1 MATKLAEKD
10 TGTAT
15 AATQFVTFICGK
27 ETFAVELTLVQEIIR
42 LPAIVRV
49 PLSPPAL
56 EGLINL
62 RGTIIP
68 VVSLQNLFN
77 LESTGQEDNRR
88 IIVLNLAQPVGCI
101 VDQVTSVVSVDSS
114 KIESIEGITANIDKK
129 FLKGVIKDTA
139 GFSVI
144 MMLSV
149 ESLIDSEFSQLT
161 EHTKSEGLEA
171 RKTTTTRDEEKART
185 VNERQLVSFTVAG
198 QEYAVDIQFAKE
210 IVQIPESVVK
220 IPNTPSY
227 LLGII
232 NLRSQLLPLIDL
244 KTLFSL
250 QDRTTPSQGRILV
263 ITYKNYTIGLV
274 TDMVSEVLRVPVSL
288 MDPMPMVFSQANNLM
303 DISQICRLDGG
314 KKLVAVVSLEQ
325 LFAQY
330 AIQDSIEKAES
341 MTQQSEEETTGKTTS
356 EVEEQFVVY
365 HLADGEFGVP
375 IASVQE
381 IVRLP
386 DELTRIPKAPDYV
399 EGVINLRG
407 SILPVIDHRKRLGLA
422 QGDKNDKQRIIVFA
436 IKGIKTGF
444 IVDSVSE
451 VIKIP
456 VSAIVEAPRVS
467 REQMQLLDR
476 VANLEQQKRVIQLL
490 NPDYLFEDLD
500 TEQLAKLD
508 SQSIQE

>member
-1 MATKLAEKD
+1 
-10 TGTAT
+10 
-15 AATQFVTFICGK
+15 
-27 ETFAVELTLVQEIIR
+27 
-42 LPAIVRV
+42 
-49 PLSPPAL
+49 
-56 EGLINL
+56 
-62 RGTIIP
+62 
-68 VVSLQNLFN
+68 
-77 LESTGQEDNRR
+77 
-88 IIVLNLAQPVGCI
+88 
-101 VDQVTSVVSVDSS
+101 
-114 KIESIEGITANIDKK
+114 
-129 FLKGVIKDTA
+129 
-139 GFSVI
+139 
-144 MMLSV
+144 
-149 ESLIDSEFSQLT
+149 
-161 EHTKSEGLEA
+161 
-171 RKTTTTRDEEKART
+171 
-185 VNERQLVSFTVAG
+185 
-198 QEYAVDIQFAKE
+198 
-210 IVQIPESVVK
+210 
-220 IPNTPSY
+220 
-227 LLGII
+227 
-232 NLRSQLLPLIDL
+232 
-244 KTLFSL
+244 
-250 QDRTTPSQGRILV
+250 
-263 ITYKNYTIGLV
+263 
-274 TDMVSEVLRVPVSL
+274 
-288 MDPMPMVFSQANNLM
+288 MDPMPMVFSQAHNLM

>member
-1 MATKLAEKD
+1 MTANLADKAIE
-10 TGTAT
+10 TAT

-27 ETFAVELTLVQEIIR
+27 EVFAVEMTLVQEIIR
-42 LPAIVRV
+42 LPSVVRV
-49 PLSPPAL
+49 PLAPPSL

-77 LESTGQEDNRR
+77 LDSTGQEENRR
-88 IIVLNLAQPVGCI
+88 IIVLNLAQPLGCI
-101 VDQVTSVVSVDSS
+101 VDQVTSVVSVDTS

-149 ESLIDSEFSQLT
+149 ESLIASEFAKLT
-161 EHTKSEGLEA
+161 EHAKKESFDTKKTNTTGSEQKEG
-171 RKTTTTRDEEKART
+171 TI
-185 VNERQLVSFTVAG
+185 NERQLVSFTVAG
-198 QEYAVDIQFAKE
+198 QEYAIDIQYAKE

-227 LLGII
+227 LLGVI

-244 KTLFSL
+244 KNLFSL
-250 QDRTTPSQGRILV
+250 QDRTAESQGRILV

-288 MDPMPMVFSQANNLM
+288 IDPMPMVFSQAQNLM
-303 DISQICRLDGG
+303 DISQICRLNGG
-314 KKLVAVVSLEQ
+314 EKLVAIVSLEQ

-341 MTQQSEEETTGKTTS
+341 MTQQSEVETKDKTTS

-386 DELTRIPKAPDYV
+386 DELTRIPKAPAYV

-407 SILPVIDHRKRLGLA
+407 SILPVLDHRKRLGMA
-422 QGDKNDKQRIIVFA
+422 QGDKNDKQRIIVFT

-456 VSAIVEAPRVS
+456 RSAIVEAPRVS

-500 TEQLAKLD
+500 TEQLAQLN
-508 SQSIQE
+508 SQSSQE

>member
-288 MDPMPMVFSQANNLM
+288 IDPMPMVFSQANNLM